1 MAFPFQGNR
10 MATLD
15 LPTARAQRTVL
26 PTRTKVLCALF
37 FFSGFPALIYQLT
50 WQRELFRIFGWR
62 AVLESYG
69 IDGRPQFDAQNAEH
83 RATLDSLMAIQ
94 ESAQH
99 TIEDCPDVLA
109 RTAGKMPVTDDNM
122 ATEWRQFWRPEN

>member
-1 MAFPFQGNR
+1 LTICRRHGVSVSRKPH
-10 MATLD
+10 ATLD

-50 WQRELFRIFGWR
+50 WQRELFRIFGCR

-69 IDGRPQFDAQNAEH
+69 IDGRPQFDSRTRTSSDARLA
-83 RATLDSLMAIQ
+83 DGVQ

-109 RTAGKMPVTDDNM
+109 RTAGKIPVTDDNM
-122 ATEWRQFWRPEN
+122 GTEWRQF